1 MPETLYRRLKKITA
15 GEESEASDTDVLVT
29 FSGGWYRGL
38 REKDRE
44 TLRRL
49 YGNHEFDNAPY
60 VYRYLQTQHGL
71 DVVVVVRSTRRRRN
85 ASARQRSHD

>member
-1 MPETLYRRLKKITA
+1 MPKTLYRRLKKITP
-15 GEESEASDTDVLVT
+15 GEEAAAADTDVLVT

-38 REKDRE
+38 REKDNE

-49 YGNHEFDNAPY
+49 YGNDEFCNAPY

-71 DVVVVVRSTRRRRN
+71 DVVVVVPNTRRR
-85 ASARQRSHD
+85 